1 MIKINL
7 APPTER
13 KRLSLALPALNL
25 GILFGLLYVLAAGGV
40 GAWWWSLDAEVQD
53 IQRQIADSQKELERL
68 KQVIAEGQRFKRDKD
83 ELEAR
88 VNAIETVA
96 RRQTRPVYLLDA
108 LADTLSKDLWLTRM
122 EERGQTLRLAGTTY
136 SSTALADFMAN
147 LKATGKFKDVDLVI
161 SQQDLTRSP
170 RTITF
175 EVTCRFEI

>member
-7 APPTER
+7 APPAER
-13 KRLSLALPALNL
+13 KRLALALPAVNL
-25 GILFGLLYVLAAGGV
+25 GVLFGLLYVLAAGGV
-40 GAWWWSLDAEVQD
+40 AAWWWSLDAEVQD
-53 IQRQIADSQKELERL
+53 LQRQIADNQKELARL
-68 KQVIAEGQRFKRDKD
+68 KQVIAEGQRFKREKD

-88 VNAIETVA
+88 VNAIEAVA

-122 EERGQTLRLAGTTY
+122 EERGQTLRFAGTTY

-147 LKATGKFKDVDLVI
+147 LKASGKFKDVDLVV